1 MDFLILQDSI
11 VFFLFL
17 AIAFIYFLI
26 IAKKNGF
33 NIYTIILFSIYIIC
47 SYSSYNIMVKPIHD
61 FNIAIPRTGIYHF
74 KVIGPLAPID
84 IIFLLLFAFVF
95 MKKIMTRSLF
105 SYQIVK
111 NSAIISKYI
120 TLQGVLL
127 AIISSMGFVAY
138 MKNGGQGE
146 VNDQLI
152 YCRGIIYFLVSI
164 FLFQKSCE
172 NLKGFDFYK
181 LFKIF
186 CVIDVLNLISGFISS
201 IIFHDYVWERYGVKI
216 TIIDQDKATAY
227 FVIYALLIT
236 SLLFT
241 RPLKNKVIYISTLLI
256 GIFMFYNMYKFVFSL
271 AFLYII
277 YEFFINAIRG
287 RIAVVKMSL
296 LTVGLVAVMS
306 TVLMLSNSK
315 AMNTRSTQFGDYWE
329 YTGSKFPAIALGIGF
344 GGQYY
349 SPSDT
354 DDQGEI
360 KQIDV
365 ENGTANYRK
374 SIQTPFLNQIKNAG
388 LIGFFI
394 TIFFAIFA
402 VIYMAK
408 INISLPFNILYNAI
422 CFNIM
427 WFMCSGSIMLQPTPI
442 VIVTVS
448 KLLLL
453 FYLLRERE
461 KNNNAAVKV

>member
-1 MDFLILQDSI
+1 MTM
-11 VFFLFL
+11 
-17 AIAFIYFLI
+17 YG
-26 IAKKNGF
+26 NG
-33 NIYTIILFSIYIIC
+33 I
-47 SYSSYNIMVKPIHD
+47 
-61 FNIAIPRTGIYHF
+61 
-74 KVIGPLAPID
+74 
-84 IIFLLLFAFVF
+84 
-95 MKKIMTRSLF
+95 
-105 SYQIVK
+105 
-111 NSAIISKYI
+111 
-120 TLQGVLL
+120 
-127 AIISSMGFVAY
+127 
-138 MKNGGQGE
+138 
-146 VNDQLI
+146 
-152 YCRGIIYFLVSI
+152 
-164 FLFQKSCE
+164 
-172 NLKGFDFYK
+172 
-181 LFKIF
+181 
-186 CVIDVLNLISGFISS
+186 
-201 IIFHDYVWERYGVKI
+201 GVKI

-329 YTGSKFPAIALGIGF
+329 YTGSKISCYCIGNWLWWAIL
-344 GGQYY
+344 

-374 SIQTPFLNQIKNAG
+374 SIQTPFLNQIKKCG
-388 LIGFFI
+388 LDRF
-394 TIFFAIFA
+394 
-402 VIYMAK
+402 
-408 INISLPFNILYNAI
+408 LYNYFL
-422 CFNIM
+422 C
-427 WFMCSGSIMLQPTPI
+427 
-442 VIVTVS
+442 
-448 KLLLL
+448 
-453 FYLLRERE
+453 YLCCHIYG
-461 KNNNAAVKV
+461 